1 MSNAAK
7 PTATMTIIPR
17 PRILAAAASNDLSR
31 AEQQRLDDCEKRVEQ
46 GLNSFTDTALA
57 LMEIN
62 TQRLYRPK
70 TWEDYLKDRW
80 RLSRAHGNRFLDAAA
95 IIQHVGKMSPKGDI
109 SRLPQNERA
118 YRMLAALTREA
129 DEPGKAQIKV
139 LKAAAENTVDAPDI
153 GAADILE
160 AAVKVEIARK
170 PVNKSK
176 RRQNQWQG
184 LKTQFA
190 EILQEIA
197 DEKITQR
204 LRTILTAITGLMEPH
219 ANAEQSK
226 AAEPKKK
233 GK

>member
-1 MSNAAK
+1 MSNPSK
-7 PTATMTIIPR
+7 TTASMTIIPR
-17 PRILAAAASNDLSR
+17 PRILAADGTGDLSK
-31 AEQQRLDDCEKRVEQ
+31 AEQQRLDDCERRVEQ

-129 DEPGKAQIKV
+129 DELG
-139 LKAAAENTVDAPDI
+139 
-153 GAADILE
+153 GC
-160 AAVKVEIARK
+160 
-170 PVNKSK
+170 
-176 RRQNQWQG
+176 
-184 LKTQFA
+184 
-190 EILQEIA
+190 
-197 DEKITQR
+197 
-204 LRTILTAITGLMEPH
+204 
-219 ANAEQSK
+219 
-226 AAEPKKK
+226 
-233 GK
+233 